1 MARLLIEIPDEL
13 YEEVKKDKYY
23 KYSSEVWDI
32 VKKGRVLPIE
42 FQYLRE
48 GEIIIYRFD
57 SSTSCEEMKY
67 VYEML
72 QEIFPNRKIIG
83 IYRDISID
91 TITIERL
98 EAILKELKGE

>member
-23 KYSSEVWDI
+23 KYGNEVWDI

-42 FQYLRE
+42 FQHFNE
-48 GEIIIYRFD
+48 DEVIIYRFD
-57 SSTSCEEMKY
+57 SFTPCEHLKY
-67 VYEML
+67 IF
-72 QEIFPNRKIIG
+72 EILKEAFPNHKVIG
-83 IYRDISID
+83 ICKDISID

-98 EAILKELKGE
+98 VAILKELKGE